1 MKNDLGLLVE
11 WLRDC
16 AARLARENRADLTPV
31 LGQLRVI
38 NRTAREILARKAAR
52 T

>member
-16 AARLARENRADLTPV
+16 AARLAQENSRDLRPV
-31 LGQLRVI
+31 QGQLKII
-38 NRTAREILARKAAR
+38 NAIARKVLAVKAAR